1 MDDDGVGG
9 RVWGQMLLAWS
20 QDSGFS
26 QLFSS
31 IISSLVMG
39 KIIPGVS
46 HNLFSLAPSKLSLRI

>member
-9 RVWGQMLLAWS
+9 RVWGQMLLASS

-31 IISSLVMG
+31 IISSLAMG
-39 KIIPGVS
+39 KIIPEVS
-46 HNLFSLAPSKLSLRI
+46 S

>member
-26 QLFSS
+26 LNTF
-31 IISSLVMG
+31 LN
-39 KIIPGVS
+39 
-46 HNLFSLAPSKLSLRI
+46 NLFISDGKNYTRGQFIIYSH